1 METITLPSMK
11 ALGLPFCSAARAADF
26 LYHSGAIGNRPG
38 TMTLVEGGLSAQA
51 NQAMENLGEVLRAC
65 GLGFGDTVKFTIMLA
80 DMARWAEFN
89 AVYLTYFD
97 PGRLPARSAFGAN
110 GLALGGEVEIECV
123 AYWPRER

>member
-1 METITLPSMK
+1 METVILPSMK
-11 ALGLPFCSAARAADF
+11 TLGLPFCSAARAGDF
-26 LYHSGAIGNRPG
+26 LYLSGAIGNRPG

-97 PGRLPARSAFGAN
+97 PARLPARSAFGAN
-110 GLALGGEVEIECV
+110 GLALGGEVEIECI